1 VKSRTRLALR
11 KTVLR
16 TGGILLVA
24 LLLGGCETD
33 GGVAA
38 RAREKP
44 AAYAALNPW
53 QKRFVAKGVV
63 AAGFTPDVVYI
74 AMGRP
79 DTIEKKDLPAGHAEL
94 WTWKRYYPNIDAV
107 HGFRHQPFTTESAYQ
122 PQMSREQTVAGEYPN
137 DLGAEKVP
145 LGMDR
150 NGGESIGK
158 TGGPQGGSMEP
169 ATLQSYTMQVLFQNG
184 RAAKM
189 AAIANMN

>member
-1 VKSRTRLALR
+1 M
-11 KTVLR
+11 VLR
-16 TGGILLVA
+16 TGGILLVTV
-24 LLLGGCETD
+24 LLGGCETD

-53 QKRFVAKGVV
+53 QKKFVAKGVV
-63 AAGFTPDVVYI
+63 AAGFTPDMVYI

-79 DTIEKKDLPAGHAEL
+79 DTVEKKDFPAGHAEL

-122 PQMSREQTVAGEYPN
+122 PQMPRDQTAAGEYPN

-150 NGGESIGK
+150 NGAESIGK

-169 ATLQSYTMQVLFQNG
+169 ATLQSYTMQVLFANG
-184 RAAKM
+184 KAAKM
-189 AAIANMN
+189 AAIANVN